1 MVRKYQ
7 LKSRTQAK
15 LGFSAK
21 RVHLKTT
28 GTADGAA
35 NMFARKVRDI
45 RSSTFATTTAVILV
59 ERRTR

>member
-35 NMFARKVRDI
+35 NMFARKVRD
-45 RSSTFATTTAVILV
+45 TAVLLS
-59 ERRTR
+59 RRQQP